1 MTIPKEDHQNERP
14 VAGQGANQLKKGM
27 EKQQQGQQ
35 PDNKQQG
42 GQPVRAGDGDPAKK
56 KTGEF

>member
-14 VAGQGANQLKKGM
+14 VVHQQKKGL

-35 PDNKQQG
+35 PDTMQQG